1 MALHTGSSNALGNIF
16 SGEKRKTPNLSKR
29 LLWVF
34 SGMALTLAHWHSG
47 LPVKRL

>member
-16 SGEKRKTPNLSKR
+16 SGEKRTPNLSKR